1 MDVDIFTK
9 QMHFMHRR
17 LDELY
22 RDASTPLGLDLLSV
36 AFKELGVASEEL
48 QVVLEELKQ
57 QNQELTDRQIMLE
70 IERQRYQELF
80 EFVPDGYIV
89 TDAAGVIQE
98 ANCAAAKMLKVSQHF
113 LVGKPLM
120 VFVDEDERQSFH
132 CQLLCP
138 QQSEH
143 LQEWIVNISPRK
155 GETFNA
161 SLKVSKVSDKKGN
174 IIGMRVYIRADADGK
189 EVQALKVEDHDLSQQ
204 EEKHVDL
211 PKHIYL
217 KGESIPIKPQ
227 CIWQVCQGVVKLS
240 TVRENGEEVL
250 VGLAGPS
257 MPFGSD
263 LTVLQTYQAVALST
277 VELVCFSLDDVLAS
291 PALIQ
296 SVFTQI
302 NQRLHQ
308 TEALLAISGQR
319 HVKDRLH
326 HLLLLLKQE
335 IGQPVPE
342 GTRLSVRF
350 THQEIADACS
360 TTRVTITRL
369 LGKLQQ
375 EGKIILDSKNHIILK
390 QDAGSDTFG
399 LKKAKVKNNSQAV
412 FLGFDL

>member
-1 MDVDIFTK
+1 
-9 QMHFMHRR
+9 MHRR

-22 RDASTPLGLDLLSV
+22 RDTSTPLGLKLLPV
-36 AFKELGVASEEL
+36 VFKELGVASEEL

-80 EFVPDGYIV
+80 ESLPDAYIV

-132 CQLLCP
+132 CQLFRP
-138 QQSEH
+138 QQAEQ
-143 LQEWIVNISPRK
+143 LQEWTVNISPRK
-155 GETFNA
+155 GEMFNA

-174 IIGMRVYIRADADGK
+174 ILGMRVYIRADADGM
-189 EVQALKVEDHDLSQQ
+189 QALKVKDHDLSQQ
-204 EEKHVDL
+204 EEKQVDL

-227 CIWQVCQGVVKLS
+227 WIWQVCQGVVKLS

-277 VELVCFSLDDVLAS
+277 VELVCFSLADVLAS
-291 PALIQ
+291 PALTQ
-296 SVFTQI
+296 SVFMQI
-302 NQRLHQ
+302 SQRLHQ

-326 HLLLLLKQE
+326 HLLLLLKRE
-335 IGQPVPE
+335 IGQSVPE

-350 THQEIADACS
+350 THQEIADACA

-390 QDAGSDTFG
+390 QEAGSDTFC
-399 LKKAKVKNNSQAV
+399 LKKAKV
-412 FLGFDL
+412 